1 MIEREIQIVNPTGLH
16 TRPGHKFI
24 AEAKKH
30 SCDIQVQKGEKKFS
44 AKSLLKLMKIG
55 ISQGD
60 YIKIIC
66 DGDGEE
72 EALNSMCKF
81 IANLKD

>member
-1 MIEREIQIVNPTGLH
+1 MVEREIQVVNPTGLH

-30 SCDIQVQKGEKKFS
+30 SCDIFVQKGDKKFS

-60 YIKIIC
+60 LIKIIC
-66 DGDGEE
+66 NGEGE
-72 EALNSMCKF
+72 NAALENMCEF
-81 IANLKD
+81 VANLKD